1 MPHVITGEIRKEP
14 YTKDGSNNNGLWKMF
29 AVDLSER
36 MKVKNKDTQQ
46 DETVYTNYRAVFFA
60 SQNMIPWYNEA
71 FQAGKI
77 VSISCDTLNLTTRDS
92 NGTLYVTAEMIRP
105 QLVFNQRDNQQGQQQ
120 GWGQPQQPQQQPRQ
134 QQNQQPQRGNQFDDD
149 IPF

>member
-1 MPHVITGEIRKEP
+1 MPHIITGEIRKEP
-14 YTKDGSNNNGLWKMF
+14 FTKEGSNNNGQWKMF

-36 MKVKNKDTQQ
+36 MKIKNKDTQQ

-71 FQAGKI
+71 FQAGKV

-105 QLVFNQRDNQQGQQQ
+105 QLVFNQRGESQ
-120 GWGQPQQPQQQPRQ
+120 GQPQQQSQPRQ
-134 QQNQQPQRGNQFDDD
+134 QSQPQQQQPPRGNQFDDD

>member
-1 MPHVITGEIRKEP
+1 MPHIITGEIRKEP
-14 YTKDGSNNNGLWKMF
+14 FTKEGSNNNGQWKMF

-105 QLVFNQRDNQQGQQQ
+105 QLVFNQRGESQ
-120 GWGQPQQPQQQPRQ
+120 GQPQQQSQPRQQSQPQQQP
-134 QQNQQPQRGNQFDDD
+134 PRGNQFDDD